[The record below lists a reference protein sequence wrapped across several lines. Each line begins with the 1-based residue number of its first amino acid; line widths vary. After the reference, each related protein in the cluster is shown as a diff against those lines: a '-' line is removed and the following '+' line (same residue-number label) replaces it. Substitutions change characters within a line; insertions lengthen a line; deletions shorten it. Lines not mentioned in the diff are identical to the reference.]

1 MFEVPAADFSLHA
14 TLASGQAFRWTEHE
28 GWWYGFIGPSVV
40 KLRQDAGRLLVQSSD
55 PALTPERVSRYFAL
69 DLNLAQII
77 SSIDVDM
84 QVHHAI
90 TAHRGLR
97 VLRQDGWE
105 TLASFICASFNNIKR
120 IEGML
125 SRLCQAYG
133 RPVALTPPPGTA
145 AEGGFA
151 LRAGPN
157 GSVPG
162 GGVNGFRSFG
172 FPAAETLAGVPERK
186 LRSLGLGY
194 RAPYLQATARLVA
207 EGRLPMDHLRQVEYD
222 AAKQA
227 LLACDGVG
235 DKVADCVAL
244 FGFEKY
250 EAFPVDVWIERAMRY
265 YFRHRKITRKGVH
278 DYARRHFGPW
288 AGYAQ
293 QYLYHYVRNLRSA
306 QTADSRRQ

>member
-14 TLASGQAFRWTEHE
+14 TLTSGQAFRWTEQE
-28 GWWYGFIGPSVV
+28 GWWYGFIGASVV
-40 KLRQDAGRLLVQSSD
+40 KVRQDDDRLLAQSSD
-55 PALTPERVSRYFAL
+55 PSLTPEEVSRYFAL
-69 DLNLAQII
+69 DVNLPEII
-77 SSIDVDM
+77 SSINVDM
-84 QVHHAI
+84 QIHHAI
-90 TAHRGLR
+90 KAHRGLR

-133 RPVALTPPPGTA
+133 RP
-145 AEGGFA
+145 
-151 LRAGPN
+151 AGL
-157 GSVPG
+157 
-162 GGVNGFRSFG
+162 NGFRSFS
-172 FPAAETLAGVPERK
+172 FPTAETLSGVPERK

-194 RAPYLQATARLVA
+194 RAPYLQATARLVV

-222 AAKQA
+222 AAKRA

-265 YFRHRKITRKGVH
+265 YFRHRKVTRKGVH

-293 QYLYHYVRNLRSA
+293 QYLYHYVRNLRAVSGQPSA
-306 QTADSRRQ
+306 ISR